1 MDMKHWQWVK
11 QHISGTKAPDSMQG
25 QSIAREVAV
34 GQHGPFGLARSAR
47 GVENRCNIVLA
58 NRLDYVERVGD
69 RRELGE

>member
-1 MDMKHWQWVK
+1 MKHWQWVK

-47 GVENRCNIVLA
+47 GVENRCNIVVVD
-58 NRLDYVERVGD
+58 RFDCVERMGD
-69 RRELGE
+69 RRKLRE